1 MAKAAAAGDTDA
13 PAKPAGPSL
22 IVQIIVLLV
31 LTGVAAGVGLFA
43 GNTMTGGKAEE
54 HVAPAGPGGHGEAT
68 KEKAEDPVDPKEADA
83 KRGVI
88 ALAPVTTNLAAPA
101 DTWIRLELA
110 AVFEGEPDLP
120 VADAVH
126 QDVIAFLRTVKLHQV
141 EGPSGFQH
149 LKEDLDER
157 AAMRSEGKIKSL
169 LVRALLIE

>member
-1 MAKAAAAGDTDA
+1 MAKAAAADTDT

-22 IVQIIVLLV
+22 VVQIIVLLV
-31 LTGVAAGVGLFA
+31 LTGIAAGVGLFA
-43 GNTMTGGKAEE
+43 GNTMTGGTTEE
-54 HVAPAGPGGHGEAT
+54 HAAAPAGAGGHGEAA
-68 KEKAEDPVDPKEADA
+68 KGKAEDPVDPKEADA

-120 VADAVH
+120 TVDAVH
-126 QDVIAFLRTVKLHQV
+126 QDVLAFLRTVKLHQV